1 MLPVSERRKPY
12 HKEKFATQDKSS
24 GGGKKCSKCKIIW
37 YMGGNKCPNCLY
49 VNMYGEDMPG
59 IKKASELDNE

>member
-24 GGGKKCSKCKIIW
+24 KNAKRCPKCKAIY
-37 YMGGNKCPNCLY
+37 YMAGECPNCRYKHLY
-49 VNMYGEDMPG
+49 NEDMPG